1 MEVDKLVSDDVLKL
15 IDSIKLE
22 DEELDNEDDNEDEE
36 RKLHGLLFELSED

>member
-1 MEVDKLVSDDVLKL
+1 MVSDDVLKL

>member
-1 MEVDKLVSDDVLKL
+1 LVSDDVLKL

>member
-1 MEVDKLVSDDVLKL
+1 LEVDKLVSDDVLKL